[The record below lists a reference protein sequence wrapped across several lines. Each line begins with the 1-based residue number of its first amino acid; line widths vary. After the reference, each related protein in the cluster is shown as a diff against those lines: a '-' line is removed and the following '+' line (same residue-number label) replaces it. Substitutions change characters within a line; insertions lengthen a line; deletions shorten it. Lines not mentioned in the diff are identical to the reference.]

1 MYIIH
6 NTKADNWIKDYNRR
20 IILKEGNNNFPAFM
34 RRIITALI
42 LNQNDEAYKGIKRIA
57 AYIEENLYLERY
69 EKWLT
74 KYQLNTVSFDKITA
88 VLISSEIKTS
98 AGDDLTG
105 YAVQYGNGYYVLVND
120 TEELEVT
127 ISILTHEI
135 MHVELEPL
143 LRKVEQQKG
152 MEIPETAKEE
162 LVVLLEHTFLM
173 DELQIKAWD
182 IQIEKVRSFQEL
194 LQLGIEKAIAHW
206 AAEHYNVKL

>member
-1 MYIIH
+1 MFIIH
-6 NTKADNWIKDYNRR
+6 NTKVDNWIKDYNRR
-20 IILKEGNNNFPAFM
+20 ITLKEGNSDFPAFM

-42 LNQNDEAYKGIKRIA
+42 LNQNDEAYKGIEEVV
-57 AYIEENLYLERY
+57 AYIEKNSYLERY

-74 KYQLNTVSFDKITA
+74 KYQLNTVSFDKIVA
-88 VLISSEIKTS
+88 VLINSEIRTLD
-98 AGDDLTG
+98 GNDLTG

-143 LRKVEQQKG
+143 LREIEQQRG
-152 MEIPETAKEE
+152 MEISEAAKEE
-162 LVVLLEHTFLM
+162 LVILLEHIFLL

-182 IQIEKVRSFQEL
+182 LQIEKVRSFQEL
-194 LQLGIEKAIAHW
+194 LRFGIEKAIVHW
-206 AAEHYNVKL
+206 AL